1 MVPYTTVNWQ
11 VTATTLHCD
20 AVHDE
25 VTLLVYKDGSVKCT
39 GYAKYGGSDEA
50 GIGPSTRKG
59 GLSKQLR
66 ECEGPLCHR
75 MIEYRERLF
84 SEEAKSKCA

>member
-11 VTATTLHCD
+11 VTATTLYCD

-25 VTLLVYKDGSVKCT
+25 VTLLVYRDGSAKCT
-39 GYAKYGGSDEA
+39 GYAKYGGA
-50 GIGPSTRKG
+50 GEVAIGLSSRKDR
-59 GLSKQLR
+59 LSKQLNG
-66 ECEGPLCHR
+66 CGGPLCHR

-84 SEEAKSKCA
+84 SEEAKRDCA